1 MRRKFEQKLKQRTMK
16 TDLLN
21 INENFKVDWE
31 KIEELEM
38 KMEMEVM
45 ENYKK
50 KMNSKQ

>member
-1 MRRKFEQKLKQRTMK
+1 MK

-31 KIEELEM
+31 KIEELEI

-45 ENYKK
+45 ENYKME
-50 KMNSKQ
+50 MNLI

>member
-1 MRRKFEQKLKQRTMK
+1 MK